1 MENNLKDQ
9 IRKMISQ
16 IGEVEM
22 SEVGD
27 ETHLVMDLRLDSLQ
41 ALELLAEL
49 ESKYNLKI
57 PQEYLPKFTSVN
69 NLASLVTELRAQ

>member
-9 IRKMISQ
+9 IRTMIAQ
-16 IGEVEM
+16 IGEVDM

-27 ETHLVMDLRLDSLQ
+27 ETHLVLDLRLDSLQ

-49 ESKYNLKI
+49 ENKYSVKI
-57 PQEYLPKFTSVN
+57 AQEYLPRFTSVN